1 MTINKTILSKSQA
14 DALFQREAVLIGNRD
29 VVPESRLADPL
40 GAEAVKHT
48 KGLPGAGAAL
58 WNAYGMGDGRSLPYF
73 TYRGFLE
80 AVTYN
85 NLQLLADGGSNDA

>member
-29 VVPESRLADPL
+29 VVPESRLADLL

-48 KGLPGAGAAL
+48 KRLPGASAAL
-58 WNAYGMGDGRSLPYF
+58 WNAYGIGGASVSYF

-80 AVTYN
+80 AVTYS
-85 NLQLLADGGSNDA
+85 NLRQLLAGGDSSDA

>member
-1 MTINKTILSKSQA
+1 MEAILNKAQA

-29 VVPESRLADPL
+29 VVPESRLVDLL

-58 WNAYGMGDGRSLPYF
+58 WSAYGIGGASVSYF

-80 AVTYN
+80 AVTYS
-85 NLQLLADGGSNDA
+85 NLRQLLAGGDSSDA